1 MPYYDYRCN
10 DCHRKVTLFY
20 KTYAAYDAATHTCP
34 RCGGAN
40 LTRLISRVA
49 IARSEEA
56 RFSALEEDAAL
67 ADLDENDPVA
77 LGRLMRKMSREVGEE
92 LPDEFDE
99 VVGRLDPGRHYH
111 PNSPWGDRDG
121 YHNGTASGDSHAASH
136 RHAAPARTAS
146 TAMAMTPPDTPR
158 GMAEDRPCKR
168 GARQGAGR
176 PAQAASQAPPAF
188 SALWNDDGDT
198 VFAKQR

>member
-20 KTYAAYDAATHTCP
+20 KTYAAYDAAAHTCP

-99 VVGRLDPGRHYH
+99 VVGRLESGESPEDIEASMPDLSAMPGD
-111 PNSPWGDRDG
+111 GD
-121 YHNGTASGDSHAASH
+121 AV
-136 RHAAPARTAS
+136 
-146 TAMAMTPPDTPR
+146 
-158 GMAEDRPCKR
+158 
-168 GARQGAGR
+168 
-176 PAQAASQAPPAF
+176 PPAL
-188 SALWNDDGDT
+188 ADAADL
-198 VFAKQR
+198 